1 MAQNNDNNEKK
12 DNGLNIVA
20 IIEDFIGKIRDF
32 KIVDLIKLLISFLSK
47 IKLKLIIIGIIIGS
61 IVLIILAVITWG
73 TVEEIF
79 DKVKETFTD
88 INNKVTIVDNNIEID
103 QAYWQEAEQ
112 KLRQMGVSTTSLGL
126 NGDEELLQK
135 ILEAEIVTYFPY
147 LGGDDLQGTV
157 YFERATV
164 DGNKTELQYIGKD
177 DFYNRLNSG
186 DSSLINY
193 FTLDE
198 EDWTVHVIKNSNEGI
213 NQNNVEK
220 IDYRSMVNKFAM
232 PFEFPLALALITQN
246 PNFILAVIDLAQES
260 RMVVTIAESKVVTNT
275 VIRESYVETKTVTN
289 RETGELLDEYTT
301 SRRVEQIVDEY
312 EEVEYSTQILLSSVR
327 AWVANQVTDLT
338 PPSAEVYEAEPIVN
352 SFPNESSNTIAT
364 MENSGIPLLASQNGN
379 FNLHTEQTDKRQR
392 TEVTTTS
399 YIWNVGVTKK
409 EDKLSNFLELLIN
422 DNAAIG
428 GRGGLVEIA
437 KNCHDYLSENGYKY
451 ATPGGHH
458 FPDTGSKTIDCSAY
472 VSWVLREAGY
482 DDIGMQ
488 SSESLPNIAEQKG
501 WLKIDNMEDLQPG
514 DICFYDGHVNIFV
527 KRDGENYLFYDC
539 GSDTAIAAKDPIV
552 YDAEGR
558 GFKFAYRLN
567 DEIAQKLSVNTPE
580 ALEESIE
587 NYIST
592 IKFGD
597 WSVSVRNSKGTEE
610 ISINNSQQTSDGF
623 LKLFIMAATY
633 NEVKEGNLE
642 EDTVTP
648 YIEEMMRANNNEAA
662 NKLIE
667 MIGSAD
673 IEQEET
679 EEAEEQDTEN
689 PDYILAGLEKI
700 NAFIEENGYAYT
712 DIGNIFALDNTNYTG
727 DESNFTSVRGVTY
740 LLNSIENNKCVNRK
754 YSEKMK
760 EMLALNNAMTAMI
773 PETIQGGTVY
783 NKEERLAYTVGDS
796 AIVEIGNKY
805 YIVAITA
812 NNITDQAEATNAVK
826 QISTMIYQYYSQE
839 NSKSSST
846 NNEIDTVM
854 DGNRVCYWV
863 PDQSAYVSPLINL
876 IDDGS
881 GMLFELLASS
891 EKTQNHE
898 TLMRYVLY
906 LITGNSYGV
915 TEFNVEQLFSPEFS
929 SISGIY
935 GSTSEEKVWFA
946 LLNAGYTKEGAAG
959 ILGNLQVESHFNP
972 TAESSAGYYGI
983 VQWDKD
989 GRKQNLINYC
999 NQNGLDYTT
1008 LEGQIQFMIYEL
1020 QTDYKK
1026 VSDYLKTTTDSP
1038 ELTAQ
1043 EVACGYEGC
1052 IGSTGSNDAPYQG
1065 SLYPNQVGKTYQ
1077 ALGSRKSYALQ
1088 YYEQFK
1094 DLEAPTGGE
1103 VANGGAGTIGTYTST
1118 KGRKFNMYL
1127 QGSGAPWANNDYG
1140 NDHSM
1145 AKAGCGPT
1153 ALATIAS
1160 GYNGQITPETTRQA
1174 TISRYGTGN
1183 HSSAIF
1189 MAQVWKDIGMTVS
1202 AQAGS
1207 IDKSRMINCLSNG
1220 GQIWLVVKN
1229 CKYTKNSHCIALID
1243 YNASNGQVYVS
1254 HGSAK
1259 STPYGWESIDYII
1272 QYNKSEVLYIGG

>member
-47 IKLKLIIIGIIIGS
+47 IKLKLIIIGITIGS

-73 TVEEIF
+73 TVKEIF

-164 DGNKTELQYIGKD
+164 DGNKTELQYISKD

-220 IDYRSMVNKFAM
+220 IDYRSMVNKYAM

-399 YIWNVGVTKK
+399 YIWKVGVTSTEEKFNK
-409 EDKLSNFLELLIN
+409 FMELLIN

-428 GRGGLVEIA
+428 GSGGLVEIA

-488 SSESLPNIAEQKG
+488 SSESLPNVAEQKG
-501 WLKIDNMEDLQPG
+501 WFKIDNMEDLQPG

-642 EDTVTP
+642 EDVVTP
-648 YIEEMMRANNNEAA
+648 YIERMMEADSNEAT
-662 NKLIE
+662 NELILLIGNQDTTRGLE
-667 MIGSAD
+667 IINEYIDQNGYSYTNIGSSFNL
-673 IEQEET
+673 ENET
-679 EEAEEQDTEN
+679 
-689 PDYILAGLEKI
+689 YS
-700 NAFIEENGYAYT
+700 
-712 DIGNIFALDNTNYTG
+712 G
-727 DESNFTSVRGVTY
+727 DESNYTSVRGVTG
-740 LLNSIENNKCVNRK
+740 LLQAIYNKTCVNRD
-754 YSEKMK
+754 YSKKMLEMINMNQTFK
-760 EMLALNNAMTAMI
+760 ELI
-773 PETIQGGTVY
+773 PSTIEDGTVY
-783 NKEERLAYTVGDS
+783 NKQEELSNTLADS
-796 AIVEIGNKY
+796 AIIEIGRVK
-805 YIVAITA
+805 YIVAIKGIDLT
-812 NNITDQAEATNAVK
+812 NKDEAREVIK
-826 QISTMIYQYYSQE
+826 SISSMIYQYY
-839 NSKSSST
+839 NSKRAIQT
-846 NNEIDTVM
+846 NDNDKIDTVM

-863 PDQSAYVSPLINL
+863 PDQSAYVSPLTNL

-898 TLMRYVLY
+898 VLMRYILY
-906 LITGNSYGV
+906 KITGKSYGV
-915 TEFNVEQLFSPEFS
+915 TEYSIEDFFSNGGLDGTTIGSYFGDWNGGTHEEFIQAVAPYAVVDMQQHQIYASVTIAQAIIESGWGQDEIALKYKNFFGMKGKQGS
-929 SISGIY
+929 SGNEFWSG
-935 GSTSEEKVWFA
+935 EVVV
-946 LLNAGYTKEGAAG
+946 LNASEGGKATFRVYDSLKNSIYDHGRNFHVTATYKAHGVLECIANNLGPREQAKRIQESGYAQ
-959 ILGNLQVESHFNP
+959 N
-972 TAESSAGYYGI
+972 SSYADLLYSI
-983 VQWDKD
+983 
-989 GRKQNLINYC
+989 
-999 NQNGLDYTT
+999 
-1008 LEGQIQFMIYEL
+1008 IQ
-1020 QTDYKK
+1020 
-1026 VSDYLKTTTDSP
+1026 
-1038 ELTAQ
+1038 
-1043 EVACGYEGC
+1043 
-1052 IGSTGSNDAPYQG
+1052 SNDLEKYDSMTVDDFEQTSNVQSG
-1065 SLYPNQVGKTYQ
+1065 VIGDGYDQVYT
-1077 ALGSRKSYALQ
+1077 LGSKSYK
-1088 YYEQFK
+1088 EFK
-1094 DLEAPTGGE
+1094 QSRGSYKSIKYWS
-1103 VANGGAGTIGTYTST
+1103 GTIS
-1118 KGRKFNMYL
+1118 
-1127 QGSGAPWANNDYG
+1127 S
-1140 NDHSM
+1140 S
-1145 AKAGCGPT
+1145 GCGPT
-1153 ALATIAS
+1153 AAAIVLS
-1160 GYNGQITPETTRQA
+1160 GYGKNVTPKDTAMYMSSHGNITSASTLQEVIKNFGIQCHSKYGVTAEDLINNLRQGRPVIISVNSNRNGMFTNNGHI
-1174 TISRYGTGN
+1174 
-1183 HSSAIF
+1183 
-1189 MAQVWKDIGMTVS
+1189 MALLDIN
-1202 AQAGS
+1202 
-1207 IDKSRMINCLSNG
+1207 DKNEI
-1220 GQIWLVVKN
+1220 
-1229 CKYTKNSHCIALID
+1229 
-1243 YNASNGQVYVS
+1243 YVS
-1254 HGSAK
+1254 NPNPSKAG
-1259 STPYGWESIDYII
+1259 GWVKIDDIIACSSSKYAVYID
-1272 QYNKSEVLYIGG
+1272 Q